1 MARRKAEIEAKKT
14 QNTMRLSSL
23 RIWIGLSRLI
33 RGKNYD
39 GLLQPPTNESNFS
52 AVYET

>member
-1 MARRKAEIEAKKT
+1 MAGRKAEIEVKKT
-14 QNTMRLSSL
+14 QNTMRLLSL

-39 GLLQPPTNESNFS
+39 GLHRSPTNESNFS
-52 AVYET
+52 AEYET